1 MCDHADE
8 NCPRFPGKTKVV
20 RVGFEEPPKLTMHLP
35 DGEEKLALY
44 RRVREQTRRFAEWLP
59 AGLVT
64 KEHAEHRGL

>member
-1 MCDHADE
+1 M
-8 NCPRFPGKTKVV
+8 V

-44 RRVREQTRRFAEWLP
+44 RRVREQTRQFAEWLP

-64 KEHAEHRGL
+64 KEHKEHKGL